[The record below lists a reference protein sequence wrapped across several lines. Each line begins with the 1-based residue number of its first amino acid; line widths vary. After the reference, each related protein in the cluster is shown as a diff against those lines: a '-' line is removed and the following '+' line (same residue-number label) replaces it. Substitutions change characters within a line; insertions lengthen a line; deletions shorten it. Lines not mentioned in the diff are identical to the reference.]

1 MNVVEL
7 GLAGLAGML
16 SFLSPCC
23 LPLVPMYLGYLSG
36 IAGRSGGL
44 PVLQPAGR
52 ASAAVGARPSQ
63 WLVLLHATCFVAGF
77 SSIFVVLGAS
87 ASVLGAFLGE
97 HRLALRHIAGIVIVL
112 LGLHTAGVWRFS
124 WLYRDRRMRVDPTV
138 GAGVARSAALGAAF
152 GAGWSPCIGPMLGS
166 IIFLAGNA
174 STLGQG
180 VLLLLAYSVGLG
192 IPFLL
197 AALFVQGFARQAR
210 RVQRFFSIINVV
222 AGGLL
227 VTMGLLVYTGTLLR
241 LATLFPGVI

>member
-1 MNVVEL
+1 MSVVEL
-7 GLAGLAGML
+7 GLAGLAGTL
-16 SFLSPCC
+16 SFMSPCC

-36 IAGRSGGL
+36 IARRSGGP
-44 PVLQPAGR
+44 PVLQPVGG
-52 ASAAVGARPSQ
+52 AAAAGARPAQ
-63 WLVLLHATCFVAGF
+63 WLVLIHATCFVAGF
-77 SSIFVVLGAS
+77 SSIFIVLGAS

-112 LGLHTAGVWRFS
+112 LGLHTAGVWRLS

-166 IIFLAGNA
+166 IILMAGNA
-174 STLGQG
+174 KTLGQG

-210 RVQRFFSIINVV
+210 RVHRFFGAINVV

-227 VTMGLLVYTGTLLR
+227 MAMGLLVYTGTLLR
-241 LATLFPGVI
+241 LASLFPGVI

>member
-16 SFLSPCC
+16 SFMSPCC

-52 ASAAVGARPSQ
+52 ASAAAGARPSQ
-63 WLVLLHATCFVAGF
+63 WLVLMHATCFVGGF
-77 SSIFVVLGAS
+77 SSIFIVLGAS

-97 HRLALRHIAGIVIVL
+97 HRLALRHIAGIVIIL
-112 LGLHTAGVWRFS
+112 LGLHTAGVWRLS
-124 WLYRDRRMRVDPTV
+124 WLYRERRMRVDPTV
-138 GAGVARSAALGAAF
+138 GAGMARSAALGAAF

-166 IIFLAGNA
+166 IILLAGNA

-210 RVQRFFSIINVV
+210 RVRRFFSIINVV

-227 VTMGLLVYTGTLLR
+227 VLMGLLVYTGTLLR
-241 LATLFPGVI
+241 LASLFPGVI